1 MFSPKVAGTRVY
13 EDRREQSLQIMK
25 ETKGKRERIQE
36 VISYIDERL
45 SELQVANIIL
55 ILVRLLNFFLLL

>member
-1 MFSPKVAGTRVY
+1 MFSPKVAGTLVY
-13 EDRREQSLQIMK
+13 GDRRGRSLQIMK